1 MSKEMREHIDRVKNW
16 KQFLNESKTEQYD
29 SFIINI
35 KYDVGYSDID
45 TKNILTSALQK
56 TYKGWSDRVIFD
68 NLSFDYKVKNSDVEL
83 RLIDS
88 KYDDETYEVIYNQNR
103 EEYDEFDNEND
114 IFKFVK
120 KNIEKIT
127 HYTYRSI
134 HSMDKR
140 QKADIKILSVSKV
153 GG

>member
-1 MSKEMREHIDRVKNW
+1 MSKEMR
-16 KQFLNESKTEQYD
+16 SQYD
-29 SFIINI
+29 SFIINV

-56 TYKGWSDRVIFD
+56 KYKGWCDIVIFD
-68 NLSFDYKVKNSDVEL
+68 NWSFYYTVKNSDIEL

-88 KYDDETYEVIYNQNR
+88 KYYDETYEVIYNQNK
-103 EEYDEFDNEND
+103 DEFDNEFDNDTD
-114 IFKFVK
+114 IFNFVK
-120 KNIEKIT
+120 KNIEQIT

-153 GG
+153 SG

>member
-1 MSKEMREHIDRVKNW
+1 MSKEMREHINIVKNW
-16 KQFLNESKTEQYD
+16 KQFLNESKTKYYD
-29 SFIINI
+29 SFIINV

-56 TYKGWSDRVIFD
+56 TYNGWDDTVIFD
-68 NLSFDYKVKNSDVEL
+68 TWSFDYKVKNSDVEL
-83 RLIDS
+83 KLIDS
-88 KYDDETYEVIYNQNR
+88 KYDDETYKVIYNQNR
-103 EEYDEFDNEND
+103 DEYDDFDNEDD

-140 QKADIKILSVSKV
+140 QKADIKISSVSKV